1 MNDRKI
7 INFTNTDE
15 DRKVQAETIIPYWE
29 NRSTR
34 HKIIESMTQEWRD
47 AYEAGIFTEFME
59 QRRTGSYRWFREHFQ
74 EGLYGLQG

>member
-7 INFTNTDE
+7 VNFTVTE
-15 DRKVQAETIIPYWE
+15 DDLKTQEELIIPYWE

-34 HKIIESMTQEWRD
+34 HKILNAMTDEWKA

-59 QRRTGSYRWFREHFQ
+59 QRGPGTHRWFREHFQ
-74 EGLYGLQG
+74 EGLS